1 MRSVQDTVTVESRRS
16 AHAAR
21 PHLGINAIDVGTAV
35 VQAVQAIWL
44 NPAGVWSMKCTQFHA
59 DAGATN
65 TVPPHAS
72 LTFDCRAGTNALA
85 DELRAAFKRAVENTA
100 AAFGA
105 TAVVTER
112 GSCPAAEYDEDF
124 KAMVAESI
132 VSLFGK
138 EALAKDCGGGGED
151 FHNFKMAKPSIK
163 AAYFG
168 VGVGATPGLH
178 AANMSFDPKY
188 LENGVKVFV
197 DMTHRV
203 LG

>member
-1 MRSVQDTVTVESRRS
+1 MEQD
-16 AHAAR
+16 
-21 PHLGINAIDVGTAV
+21 PGI
-35 VQAVQAIWL
+35 
-44 NPAGVWSMKCTQFHA
+44 S
-59 DAGATN
+59 
-65 TVPPHAS
+65 
-72 LTFDCRAGTNALA
+72 

-105 TAVVTER
+105 KAVVTER